1 MMNGLYLGGHDSM
14 RLHVS
19 IGIYNFGRS

>member
-1 MMNGLYLGGHDSM
+1 MNGLYLGGHDSM